1 MDEREIQKAVI
12 NHLRN
17 ADIMTI
23 VERSVTTATDTP
35 TLTADTTVDIAL
47 NNVKN
52 IRTITVD
59 ATPLLFGID
68 WTFDPN
74 FGAAPTN
81 VCRITFKVAQTGD
94 AIITYDFGADKIHGD
109 MPRETIQISS
119 YPRVAINQIYFSTNM
134 GGFGKVWIS
143 SIFFTTTIFAQSQ
156 NDILDIQTNIRQTLL
171 DNRNALFGLG
181 PITPR
186 IESQIMQSPDRGP
199 ILQKGTDYESILNYE
214 K

>member
-1 MDEREIQKAVI
+1 
-12 NHLRN
+12 
-17 ADIMTI
+17 MTI
-23 VERSVTTATDTP
+23 TARGVATATDTP
-35 TLTADTTVDIAL
+35 TLSSDLTVDISK

-81 VCRITFKVAQTGD
+81 VCRITFTVAQTGS
-94 AIITYDFGADKIHGD
+94 ASITYDFGTDKIFTD
-109 MPRETIQISS
+109 MPRETILISS
-119 YPRVAINQIYFSTNM
+119 YPRVALNQIYFSTSM
-134 GGFGKVWIS
+134 GGFGKVWVS
-143 SIFFTTTIFAQSQ
+143 SIFFTTTVFAQSK
-156 NDILDIQTNIRQTLL
+156 NDILDIQKNVRQSLL
-171 DNRNALFGLG
+171 DNRNAIFGLG

-186 IESQIMQSPDRGP
+186 IESQILQSPDRGP

-214 K
+214 R